1 MNRINNYV
9 LNGAI
14 ALLSTAGFVA
24 CSSSDDVTDA
34 PVNPTY
40 DGKSVKTQFAINIA
54 TPVTGN
60 PSTRMSDV
68 NTQNGTSRTNSFLG
82 MYNIKLIP
90 SAVGP
95 TVTVANPS
103 YSVATDVAI
112 SKIISLKDLSSSEIA
127 SNKSSNI
134 YTDVNIPV
142 GTKNFIFYGTGP
154 FGTTIPT
161 KLEQGILTLT
171 DDANVDNTNDIK
183 FQLNTIID
191 GSNSITAAQ
200 TSFINYLNAIANAKA
215 VISGTETAWSSV
227 TEEQNAT
234 LHGAY
239 ANFTGIGSTGARA
252 GSADAILKTV
262 EQLYNLLSSIPDTDP
277 YHPFVDAIQT
287 AITGGSS
294 SGITLTPSG
303 TDINNVTLTYSMS
316 DAELKNFPRENGL
329 PDGAMQLSFDN
340 SNNSFS
346 YKSSA
351 NVGTT
356 SNLVFDVDKLTYPA
370 ALAYFV
376 NTPARA
382 TTAETSA
389 TGENASPKTVAAWD
403 EAWASSGKYNG
414 WTQAV
419 NSNSRTVALQYN
431 INYGVACLETTFQCK
446 SGLTELE
453 DNADAFGSSTGTN
466 NNRITIPSNG
476 FKVTGII
483 IGGQTQSVNWDF
495 LNPTTTDRAYAVY
508 DRYMAGNNCI
518 YAKAGTQSDANYTLV
533 FDNYVNPQSPST
545 SQEAVNIAIELE
557 NNSDAEFYGVDGKI
571 AKGQKFYLIGK
582 LDPNDNTGTISW
594 TDADK
599 SNIPARE
606 VTRVFIQ
613 DYTTKAIFTINS
625 LKNAYVT
632 IPDLRAS
639 KLLLVLSVDL
649 TCHSCLTFNVLIDL
663 YYKYSVI
670 MASRHLL
677 S

>member
-127 SNKSSNI
+127 SDKSSKI

-154 FGTTIPT
+154 FGTDIST
-161 KLEQGILTLT
+161 KLENGILTLT
-171 DDANVDNTNDIK
+171 KDANVGKTNDIK

-215 VISGTETAWSSV
+215 VISGSEKEWKSV
-227 TEEQNAT
+227 TEVQNAT
-234 LHGAY
+234 LYGAY
-239 ANFTGIGSTGARA
+239 ANFTGIGSNVARA

-382 TTAETSA
+382 TTAEIPT
-389 TGENASPKTVAAWD
+389 TGTDAWPTTVNAWDAAW
-403 EAWASSGKYNG
+403 ESSGKYDD
-414 WTQAV
+414 WTTTV

-446 SGLTELE
+446 SGLTELK
-453 DNADAFGSSTGTN
+453 DNAGAFGGSSTGTN
-466 NNRITIPSNG
+466 DNSITISSDG

-495 LNPTTTDRAYAVY
+495 LNPTANRDYAVY
-508 DRYMAGNNCI
+508 DRYMAGKDGTSDFI

-533 FDNYVNPQSPST
+533 FDNYLNPQSPST

-582 LDPNDNTGTISW
+582 LDPNDNTGTITNNSISW
-594 TDADK
+594 TEEDK

-613 DYTTKAIFTINS
+613 DYTTKANFTINS
-625 LKNAYVT
+625 LKHAYVT

-639 KLLLVLSVDL
+639 KLQLGLSVDL
-649 TCHSCLTFNVLIDL
+649 EWQSGLTFEVPIE
-663 YYKYSVI
+663 
-670 MASRHLL
+670 
-677 S
+677 

>member
-1 MNRINNYV
+1 MKKFNHYV

-60 PSTRMSDV
+60 PSTRMSDA
-68 NTQNGTSRTNSFLG
+68 NTQNGSSRTNSFLG
-82 MYNIKLIP
+82 MNNIKLIP
-90 SAVGP
+90 SADEP
-95 TVTVANPS
+95 AVTVGKAS
-103 YSVATDVAI
+103 YSAATDVAI
-112 SKIISLKDLSSSEIA
+112 SKIISLKDLANSEI
-127 SNKSSNI
+127 SSDKSSKI

-154 FGTTIPT
+154 FGTTIDT
-161 KLEQGILTLT
+161 KLEKGILTLT
-171 DDANVDNTNDIK
+171 EDANVDNTNDIK

-200 TSFINYLNAIANAKA
+200 TSFISYLNAIANAKA
-215 VISGTETAWSSV
+215 EISGTEKAWSDV

-239 ANFTGIGSTGARA
+239 ANFTSIGSTGARA

-262 EQLYNLLSSIPDTDP
+262 EQLYNLLSSIPSSND
-277 YHPFVDAIQT
+277 YYPFVSAIQT
-287 AITGGSS
+287 AITEGGT
-294 SGITLTPSG
+294 SGITLTASN
-303 TDINNVTLTYSMS
+303 TDPNNVTLTYSMS
-316 DAELKNFPRENGL
+316 DTKLKNFPRENGL
-329 PDGAMQLSFDN
+329 PDGAMQLSF
-340 SNNSFS
+340 NNTFS

-351 NVGTT
+351 NVGNA
-356 SNLVFDVDKLTYPA
+356 SDLVFDVNKLTYPA

-382 TTAETSA
+382 TTAEIPT
-389 TGENASPKTVAAWD
+389 TGTDAWPTTVSDWD
-403 EAWASSGKYNG
+403 DAWASNGKYYS
-414 WTQAV
+414 WTKTV

-466 NNRITIPSNG
+466 NNRITIPSDG

-495 LNPTTTDRAYAVY
+495 LNPTTTRDYAVY
-508 DRYMAGNNCI
+508 DRYMAGKDGKNAFI
-518 YAKAGTQSDANYTLV
+518 YAEAGTQSAANYTLV
-533 FDNYVNPQSPST
+533 FDNYINPQTGT

-557 NNSDAEFYGVDGKI
+557 NNSDAEFYGIDGKI

-582 LDPNDNTGTISW
+582 LDPNDNTGTITNNNITW
-594 TDADK
+594 TDEDK

-639 KLLLVLSVDL
+639 KLQLGLSVDL
-649 TCHSCLTFNVLIDL
+649 KWQSGLTFDVPIN
-663 YYKYSVI
+663 
-670 MASRHLL
+670 
-677 S
+677 

>member
-14 ALLSTAGFVA
+14 ALLSTAGLVA

-60 PSTRMSDV
+60 PSTRMSGG
-68 NTQNGTSRTNSFLG
+68 NTQNGGGASGNTNSFLG
-82 MYNIKLIP
+82 MKNIKLIP
-90 SAVGP
+90 FTDKP

-103 YSVATDVAI
+103 YSAATEVAI
-112 SKIISLKDLSSSEIA
+112 SKIISLKDLENSDIA
-127 SNKSSNI
+127 SDKSSKI

-183 FQLNTIID
+183 FQLNTILD

-215 VISGTETAWSSV
+215 VISETETAWSSV

-262 EQLYNLLSSIPDTDP
+262 EQLYNLLSSIPQENL
-277 YHPFVDAIQT
+277 YYPFVNAIQT
-287 AITGGSS
+287 AIKGSSS
-294 SGITLTPSG
+294 SGITLTVSN
-303 TDINNVTLTYSMS
+303 TDPNNVTLTYSMS
-316 DAELKNFPRENGL
+316 DTKLTNFPRENGL
-329 PDGAMQLSFDN
+329 PDGAMQLSF
-340 SNNSFS
+340 NNNNFS

-351 NVGTT
+351 NVGTA
-356 SNLVFDVDKLTYPA
+356 SDLVFDVAKLTYPA

-382 TTAETSA
+382 TTAEIPT
-389 TGENASPKTVAAWD
+389 TGTDAWPTTVNAWDAAW
-403 EAWASSGKYNG
+403 ESSGKYSS
-414 WTQAV
+414 WTQTV

-453 DNADAFGSSTGTN
+453 DNAGAFSSTGGTN
-466 NNRITIPSNG
+466 NNSITIPTDG

-495 LNPTTTDRAYAVY
+495 LNPTTDRAYAVY
-508 DRYMAGNNCI
+508 DRYMAGKDGMNDFI

-545 SQEAVNIAIELE
+545 PQEAVNIAIELE
-557 NNSDAEFYGVDGKI
+557 NNSNAEFYGVDGKI
-571 AKGQKFYLIGK
+571 AIGQKFYLIGK
-582 LDPNDNTGTISW
+582 LDPNDNTGTISNANNISW
-594 TDADK
+594 TDEDK
-599 SNIPARE
+599 SNIPARK

-613 DYTTKAIFTINS
+613 DYTTKANFTINS

-639 KLLLVLSVDL
+639 KLQLGLSVDL
-649 TCHSCLTFNVLIDL
+649 TWQNGLTFEVPID
-663 YYKYSVI
+663 
-670 MASRHLL
+670 
-677 S
+677 

>member
-1 MNRINNYV
+1 MKKFNHYV

-40 DGKSVKTQFAINIA
+40 DGKSVKTQFAINVA

-60 PSTRMSDV
+60 PSTRMSGE
-68 NTQNGTSRTNSFLG
+68 NTQNGSSRTNSFLG
-82 MYNIKLIP
+82 MNNIKLIP
-90 SAVGP
+90 SADVP
-95 TVTVANPS
+95 TVTVGKTNYAA
-103 YSVATDVAI
+103 ATDIAI
-112 SKIISLKDLSSSEIA
+112 SKIISLKDLATSEIT
-127 SNKSSNI
+127 SDKSSKI

-183 FQLNTIID
+183 FQLNTILD

-215 VISGTETAWSSV
+215 EISGTETQWSSV
-227 TEEQNAT
+227 TEDQNAT

-239 ANFTGIGSTGARA
+239 ANFTSIGSIGARA

-262 EQLYNLLSSIPDTDP
+262 EQLYNLLNSIPSTDT
-277 YHPFVDAIQT
+277 YYPFVNAIKT
-287 AITGGSS
+287 AITGGGT
-294 SGITLTPSG
+294 SGITLTASD
-303 TDINNVTLTYSMS
+303 TDPNNVTLTYSMS
-316 DAELKNFPRENGL
+316 DTKLKNFPRENGL
-329 PDGAMQLSFDN
+329 PDGAMQLTF
-340 SNNSFS
+340 NNTFS

-356 SNLVFDVDKLTYPA
+356 SDLVFDVTKLTYPA

-382 TTAETSA
+382 TTAEIHT
-389 TGENASPKTVAAWD
+389 TGTNAWPTTVSAWD
-403 EAWASSGKYNG
+403 EAWAASGKYNS
-414 WTQAV
+414 WTEQV

-466 NNRITIPSNG
+466 NNRITIPSDG

-495 LNPTTTDRAYAVY
+495 LNPTTTRDYAVY
-508 DRYMAGNNCI
+508 DRYMAGKDGKNDFI

-533 FDNYVNPQSPST
+533 FDNYINSQSPST
-545 SQEAVNIAIELE
+545 TQEAVNIAIELE

-582 LDPNDNTGTISW
+582 LDPNDNTGTITNSNITW
-594 TDADK
+594 TAEDK

-639 KLLLVLSVDL
+639 KLQLGLSVDL
-649 TCHSCLTFNVLIDL
+649 TWQSGLTFEVPID
-663 YYKYSVI
+663 
-670 MASRHLL
+670 
-677 S
+677 

>member
-1 MNRINNYV
+1 MNRINHYV

-34 PVNPTY
+34 PVNPSY

-112 SKIISLKDLSSSEIA
+112 SKIISLKDLASSEIA
-127 SNKSSNI
+127 SDKSSKI

-215 VISGTETAWSSV
+215 EISGIETAWSSV
-227 TEEQNAT
+227 TEDENAT
-234 LHGAY
+234 LHAAY
-239 ANFTGIGSTGARA
+239 ANFTEIGSTGARA

-262 EQLYNLLSSIPDTDP
+262 EQLYNLLSSIPSANT
-277 YHPFVDAIQT
+277 YYPFVSAIQT
-287 AITGGSS
+287 AITEGSS
-294 SGITLTPSG
+294 SGITLTASN
-303 TDINNVTLTYSMS
+303 TDPNNVELTYSMS
-316 DAELKNFPRENGL
+316 DTKLKNFPRENGL
-329 PDGAMQLSFDN
+329 PDGAMQLSF
-340 SNNSFS
+340 NNGFS

-356 SNLVFDVDKLTYPA
+356 SDLVFDVTKLTYPA

-382 TTAETSA
+382 TTAEIPT
-389 TGENASPKTVAAWD
+389 TGNDTWPTTVTAWD
-403 EAWASSGKYNG
+403 NAWASSGKYSS
-414 WTQAV
+414 WTTTV

-446 SGLTELE
+446 SGLTELV
-453 DNADAFGSSTGTN
+453 DNAGAFGTGTN
-466 NNRITIPSNG
+466 NNSITIPSDG

-495 LNPTTTDRAYAVY
+495 LNPTTNREYAVY
-508 DRYMAGNNCI
+508 DRYMAGKDGTSDFI
-518 YAKAGTQSDANYTLV
+518 YAQAGTQSDANYTLV

-545 SQEAVNIAIELE
+545 PQEAVNIAIELE
-557 NNSDAEFYGVDGKI
+557 NNSNAEFYGVDGKI
-571 AKGQKFYLIGK
+571 AKGQKFYLVAK
-582 LDPNDNTGTISW
+582 LDPNDNQDGGTASGTITW
-594 TDADK
+594 PEATK
-599 SNIPARE
+599 SNFPARE
-606 VTRVFIQ
+606 VNRVFIQ
-613 DYTTKAIFTINS
+613 DYTTKAKFTINS

-639 KLLLVLSVDL
+639 KLQLGLSVDL
-649 TCHSCLTFNVLIDL
+649 TWQNGLTFEVPID
-663 YYKYSVI
+663 
-670 MASRHLL
+670 
-677 S
+677 

>member
-1 MNRINNYV
+1 MKRINNYV

-14 ALLSTAGFVA
+14 ALLSTAGLVA

-60 PSTRMSDV
+60 PSTRMSGD
-68 NTQNGTSRTNSFLG
+68 NTQASGSQFLG
-82 MYNIKLIP
+82 MNNIKLIP
-90 SAVGP
+90 FAENL
-95 TVTVANPS
+95 TVTVAKTS
-103 YSVATDVAI
+103 YSAASNVDI
-112 SKIISLKDLSSSEIA
+112 SKIISLKDLNTPEITSNNSS
-127 SNKSSNI
+127 KI

-154 FGTTIPT
+154 FGTDIST
-161 KLEQGILTLT
+161 KLKNGILTLT
-171 DDANVDNTNDIK
+171 KDENVGNTNDIK

-191 GSNSITAAQ
+191 GSNSINAAK
-200 TSFINYLNAIANAKA
+200 THFIDYLNAIANAKA
-215 VISGTETAWSSV
+215 VISEAETAWSNV
-227 TEEQNAT
+227 TEDQNAT

-239 ANFTGIGSTGARA
+239 ANFTEIGSTGGARA

-277 YHPFVDAIQT
+277 YYPFVSAIRS
-287 AITGGSS
+287 AITDGGS
-294 SGITLTPSG
+294 SGITLTASD
-303 TDINNVTLTYSMS
+303 TDPNNVTLAYSMT
-316 DAELKNFPRENGL
+316 DTKLKNFPRENGL

-382 TTAETSA
+382 TTAEIPT
-389 TGENASPKTVAAWD
+389 TGTDTWPTTVTTWD
-403 EAWASSGKYNG
+403 EAWASSGKYSS
-414 WTQAV
+414 WTTTV

-453 DNADAFGSSTGTN
+453 DNAGAFGTGTN
-466 NNRITIPSNG
+466 YNSITIPSDG

-495 LNPTTTDRAYAVY
+495 LNPTTTDRDYAVY
-508 DRYMAGNNCI
+508 DRYMAGNDCI

-533 FDNYVNPQSPST
+533 FDNYLYPQSLST
-545 SQEAVNIAIELE
+545 PQEAVNIAIELE
-557 NNSDAEFYGVDGKI
+557 NNSNAEFYGVDGKI

-582 LDPNDNTGTISW
+582 LDPNDNTGTISNTSISW
-594 TDADK
+594 TEEDK

-639 KLLLVLSVDL
+639 KLQLGLSVDL
-649 TCHSCLTFNVLIDL
+649 TWQNGLTFEVPID
-663 YYKYSVI
+663 
-670 MASRHLL
+670 
-677 S
+677 

>member
-14 ALLSTAGFVA
+14 ALLSTAGLVA

-34 PVNPTY
+34 PVNPSY

-112 SKIISLKDLSSSEIA
+112 SKIISLKDLASSEIA
-127 SNKSSNI
+127 SDKSSKI

-215 VISGTETAWSSV
+215 VISETTTAWSSV
-227 TEEQNAT
+227 TEDQNAT

-239 ANFTGIGSTGARA
+239 ANFIGIGSTGARA

-262 EQLYNLLSSIPDTDP
+262 EQLYNLLSSIPRENL
-277 YHPFVDAIQT
+277 YYPFVSAIQT
-287 AITGGSS
+287 AITEGSS
-294 SGITLTPSG
+294 SGITLAASN
-303 TDINNVTLTYSMS
+303 TDPNNVTLTYSMS

-351 NVGTT
+351 NVGTA
-356 SNLVFDVDKLTYPA
+356 SDLVFDVNKLTYPA

-382 TTAETSA
+382 TTAEIPIS
-389 TGENASPKTVAAWD
+389 GNNAWPTTVNAWDAAW
-403 EAWASSGKYNG
+403 ESSGKYSS
-414 WTQAV
+414 WTQTV

-431 INYGVACLETTFQCK
+431 INYGVACLETTFRCK

-495 LNPTTTDRAYAVY
+495 LNPTTDRAYAVY
-508 DRYMAGNNCI
+508 DRYMAGKDGMTDFI

-533 FDNYVNPQSPST
+533 FDNYVNPQPTST

-557 NNSDAEFYGVDGKI
+557 NNSKAEFYGVDGKI

-582 LDPNDNTGTISW
+582 LNPNDNTSTISW
-594 TDADK
+594 TDDDK

-613 DYTTKAIFTINS
+613 DYTTKANFTINS

-639 KLLLVLSVDL
+639 KLQLGLSVDL
-649 TCHSCLTFNVLIDL
+649 KWQTGLTFDVTID
-663 YYKYSVI
+663 
-670 MASRHLL
+670 
-677 S
+677 

>member
-24 CSSSDDVTDA
+24 CSSSDDVSDA

-60 PSTRMSDV
+60 PLTRMSDV

-95 TVTVANPS
+95 TVTVANAS

-112 SKIISLKDLSSSEIA
+112 SKIISLKDLASSEIA
-127 SNKSSNI
+127 SDKSSKI

-154 FGTTIPT
+154 FGTSISD
-161 KLEQGILTLT
+161 KLEKGILTLT
-171 DDANVDNTNDIK
+171 EDAKVGNTKDIK

-191 GSNSITAAQ
+191 GSNNITAAQ
-200 TSFINYLNAIANAKA
+200 TSFEKYLNAIANAKA
-215 VISGTETAWSSV
+215 EISGSEIAWSSV

-239 ANFTGIGSTGARA
+239 ANFIGIGSTGARA

-262 EQLYNLLSSIPDTDP
+262 EQLYNILSSIPSEDT
-277 YHPFVDAIQT
+277 YYPFVSAIQT

-294 SGITLTPSG
+294 SGITLTASD
-303 TDINNVTLTYSMS
+303 TDHNNVTLAYSMT
-316 DAELKNFPRENGL
+316 DKKLKNFPRENGL

-351 NVGTT
+351 NVGTA
-356 SNLVFDVDKLTYPA
+356 SDLVFDVNKLTYPA

-382 TTAETSA
+382 TTAEIPT
-389 TGENASPKTVAAWD
+389 TGTDAWPTTVNAWDAAW
-403 EAWASSGKYNG
+403 ESSGNYNS
-414 WTQAV
+414 WTTTV

-508 DRYMAGNNCI
+508 DRYMAGKDGTSDFI

-533 FDNYVNPQSPST
+533 FDNYLNPQSTST
-545 SQEAVNIAIELE
+545 TQEAVNIAIELE
-557 NNSDAEFYGVDGKI
+557 NNSNAEFYGVDGKI
-571 AKGQKFYLIGK
+571 AIGQKFYLIGK
-582 LDPNDNTGTISW
+582 LDPNDNQTGGTASGAITWPETTKSNFPATGT
-594 TDADK
+594 
-599 SNIPARE
+599 N
-606 VTRVFIQ
+606 RVFIQ
-613 DYTTKAIFTINS
+613 DYTTKANFTINS
-625 LKNAYVT
+625 LKHAYVT

-639 KLLLVLSVDL
+639 KLQLGLSVDL
-649 TCHSCLTFNVLIDL
+649 SWRTGLTYDVTIE
-663 YYKYSVI
+663 
-670 MASRHLL
+670 
-677 S
+677 

>member
-14 ALLSTAGFVA
+14 ALLSTAGLVA

-60 PSTRMSDV
+60 PLTRMSGE
-68 NTQNGTSRTNSFLG
+68 NTQNGGGTSGNTNSFLG
-82 MYNIKLIP
+82 MKNIKLIP
-90 SAVGP
+90 FTDKP

-103 YSVATDVAI
+103 YSAATKVDI
-112 SKIISLKDLSSSEIA
+112 SKIISLKDLGTSDITSNNSS
-127 SNKSSNI
+127 KI

-142 GTKNFIFYGTGP
+142 GTQNFIFYGTGP
-154 FGTTIPT
+154 FGTDISSKLT
-161 KLEQGILTLT
+161 KGILTLT
-171 DDANVDNTNDIK
+171 EDANVGNTNDIK
-183 FQLNTIID
+183 FKLNTIID
-191 GSNSITAAQ
+191 GNNSIDDAK
-200 TSFINYLNAIANAKA
+200 TSFIAYLNAIANATA
-215 VISGTETAWSSV
+215 EISGTTKAWSSV
-227 TEEQNAT
+227 TKDENPT

-239 ANFTGIGSTGARA
+239 TNFTGIGSTVARA

-262 EQLYNLLSSIPDTDP
+262 EQLYNLLNSIPTTDD

-287 AITGGSS
+287 AIKGGSS
-294 SGITLTPSG
+294 SGITLTASD
-303 TDINNVTLTYSMS
+303 TDPKNVTLAYSMS
-316 DAELKNFPRENGL
+316 DTKLTNFPRDNGL
-329 PDGAMQLSFDN
+329 PDGAMQLSF
-340 SNNSFS
+340 NNGFS

-356 SNLVFDVDKLTYPA
+356 SDLVFDVTKLTYPA

-382 TTAETSA
+382 TTTEISA
-389 TGENASPKTVAAWD
+389 TGANAWPKTVTEWD
-403 EAWASSGKYNG
+403 QAWASSGKYNS
-414 WTQAV
+414 WTETV

-446 SGLTELE
+446 SGLTELK
-453 DNADAFGSSTGTN
+453 DNAGAFGGGTYDN
-466 NNRITIPSNG
+466 SITIPSEG

-508 DRYMAGNNCI
+508 DRYMAGNECV
-518 YAKAGTQSDANYTLV
+518 YAIAGTQSVANYTLV
-533 FDNYVNPQSPST
+533 FDNYLNPQSPST
-545 SQEAVNIAIELE
+545 TQEAVNIAIELE
-557 NNSDAEFYGVDGKI
+557 NNSNAEFYGVDGKI
-571 AKGQKFYLIGK
+571 AKGQKFYLVAK
-582 LDPNDNTGTISW
+582 LDPNNNQNGSTASGTITW
-594 TDADK
+594 PENTK
-599 SNIPARE
+599 SNFPARD
-606 VTRVFIQ
+606 VNRVFIQ
-613 DYTTKAIFTINS
+613 DYTTKANFTINS

-639 KLLLVLSVDL
+639 KLQLGLSVDL
-649 TCHSCLTFNVLIDL
+649 EWQSGLTYDVNIE
-663 YYKYSVI
+663 
-670 MASRHLL
+670 
-677 S
+677 

>member
-1 MNRINNYV
+1 MKRINNYV

-112 SKIISLKDLSSSEIA
+112 SKIISLKDLASSEIA
-127 SNKSSNI
+127 SDKSSKI

-171 DDANVDNTNDIK
+171 KDENVGNTNDIK

-215 VISGTETAWSSV
+215 EISGIETAWSSV
-227 TEEQNAT
+227 TEDQNAT
-234 LHGAY
+234 LHAAY

-262 EQLYNLLSSIPDTDP
+262 EQLYNLLSSIPSANT
-277 YHPFVDAIQT
+277 YYPFVSAIQT
-287 AITGGSS
+287 AITEGSS
-294 SGITLTPSG
+294 SGITLAASN
-303 TDINNVTLTYSMS
+303 TDPNNVTLTYSMS
-316 DAELKNFPRENGL
+316 DTKLTNFPRENGL
-329 PDGAMQLSFDN
+329 PDGAMQLSF
-340 SNNSFS
+340 NNNNFS

-351 NVGTT
+351 NVGTA
-356 SNLVFDVDKLTYPA
+356 SDLVFDVSKLTYPA

-382 TTAETSA
+382 TTAEIPT
-389 TGENASPKTVAAWD
+389 TGTDAWPTTVNAWDAAW
-403 EAWASSGKYNG
+403 ESSGKYSS
-414 WTQAV
+414 WTQTV
-419 NSNSRTVALQYN
+419 NSNSSTVALQYN

-446 SGLTELE
+446 SGLTELK
-453 DNADAFGSSTGTN
+453 DNAGAFGGSSTGTN
-466 NNRITIPSNG
+466 DNSITIPSDG

-495 LNPTTTDRAYAVY
+495 LNPTTDRAYAVY
-508 DRYMAGNNCI
+508 DRYMAGKDGMTDFI
-518 YAKAGTQSDANYTLV
+518 YAKAGTQSGANYTLV
-533 FDNYVNPQSPST
+533 FDNYVNPQTTST

-557 NNSDAEFYGVDGKI
+557 NNSNAEFYGVDGNI
-571 AKGQKFYLIGK
+571 AIGQKFYLIGK
-582 LDPNDNTGTISW
+582 LDPNGNTGTITNNNISW
-594 TDADK
+594 ADVDK

-613 DYTTKAIFTINS
+613 DYTTKANFTINS

-639 KLLLVLSVDL
+639 KLQLGLSVDL
-649 TCHSCLTFNVLIDL
+649 TWQNGLTFEVPID
-663 YYKYSVI
+663 
-670 MASRHLL
+670 
-677 S
+677 

>member
-14 ALLSTAGFVA
+14 ALLSTAGLVA

-60 PSTRMSDV
+60 PSTRMSGV

-95 TVTVANPS
+95 TVTVAKTS
-103 YSVATDVAI
+103 YSAASNVDI
-112 SKIISLKDLSSSEIA
+112 SKIISLKDLASSEIT
-127 SNKSSNI
+127 SDKSSKI

-154 FGTTIPT
+154 FGTSISD
-161 KLEQGILTLT
+161 KLEKGILTLT
-171 DDANVDNTNDIK
+171 EDAKVGNTKDIK

-191 GSNSITAAQ
+191 GSNNITAAQ
-200 TSFINYLNAIANAKA
+200 TSFINYLNEIANAKA
-215 VISGTETAWSSV
+215 VISGSEIAWSSV

-239 ANFTGIGSTGARA
+239 ANFIGIGSNGARA

-262 EQLYNLLSSIPDTDP
+262 EQLYNLLNSIPTGDL
-277 YHPFVDAIQT
+277 YHPFVSAIQT
-287 AITGGSS
+287 AIKGGSS
-294 SGITLTPSG
+294 SGITLTAS
-303 TDINNVTLTYSMS
+303 TEDLDNVKLTYSMS
-316 DAELKNFPRENGL
+316 DTKLTNFPRENGL
-329 PDGAMQLSFDN
+329 PDGAMQLSFNN

-346 YKSSA
+346 YKSPA

-356 SNLVFDVDKLTYPA
+356 SDLVFDFAKLTYPA

-382 TTAETSA
+382 TTAEIPT
-389 TGENASPKTVAAWD
+389 TGTDAWPTTVNAWDAAW
-403 EAWASSGKYNG
+403 ESSGKYSS
-414 WTQAV
+414 WTQTV

-453 DNADAFGSSTGTN
+453 DNAGAFSSTGGTN
-466 NNRITIPSNG
+466 NNSITIPTDG

-495 LNPTTTDRAYAVY
+495 LNPSTDRDYAVY
-508 DRYMAGNNCI
+508 DRYMAGNEYI
-518 YAKAGTQSDANYTLV
+518 YAEAGTQSVANYTLV
-533 FDNYVNPQSPST
+533 FDNYVNSQSPST
-545 SQEAVNIAIELE
+545 SQEVVNIAIELE
-557 NNSDAEFYGVDGKI
+557 NNSNAEFYGVDGKI

-582 LDPNDNTGTISW
+582 LDPNGNQNGGTVSGTITWPETTKSNFPATGT
-594 TDADK
+594 
-599 SNIPARE
+599 N
-606 VTRVFIQ
+606 RVFIQ
-613 DYTTKAIFTINS
+613 DYTTKANFTINS

-639 KLLLVLSVDL
+639 KLQLGLSVDL
-649 TCHSCLTFNVLIDL
+649 SWRTGLTYDVTIE
-663 YYKYSVI
+663 
-670 MASRHLL
+670 
-677 S
+677 

>member
-34 PVNPTY
+34 PVNPSY

-90 SAVGP
+90 FAEEP
-95 TVTVANPS
+95 TVTVANAS
-103 YSVATDVAI
+103 YSAATDVPI
-112 SKIISLKDLSSSEIA
+112 SKIISLKDLENTDITSNNSS
-127 SNKSSNI
+127 KI

-154 FGTTIPT
+154 FGTDISS
-161 KLEQGILTLT
+161 KLEKGILTLT
-171 DDANVDNTNDIK
+171 EDANVDNTNDIK
-183 FQLNTIID
+183 FHLNTIID
-191 GSNSITAAQ
+191 GNNSIDAAK
-200 TSFINYLNAIANAKA
+200 TSFISYLNAIANATA
-215 VISGTETAWSSV
+215 VISETTTAWSSV
-227 TEEQNAT
+227 TEAQNAT

-239 ANFTGIGSTGARA
+239 ANFTGIVSTGARA

-277 YHPFVDAIQT
+277 YHPFVSAIQT
-287 AITGGSS
+287 AITGGGS
-294 SGITLTPSG
+294 SGITLTTTPN
-303 TDINNVTLTYSMS
+303 TDPNNVTLTYSMS
-316 DAELKNFPRENGL
+316 DTKLKNFPREYGL
-329 PDGAMQLSFDN
+329 PDGAMQLSF
-340 SNNSFS
+340 NNGFS

-351 NVGTT
+351 NVGTA
-356 SNLVFDVDKLTYPA
+356 SDLVFDVNKLTYPA

-382 TTAETSA
+382 TTAEISA
-389 TGENASPKTVAAWD
+389 TGANAWPTTVTDWDQAW
-403 EAWASSGKYNG
+403 ESSGKYNS
-414 WTQAV
+414 WTEIV

-453 DNADAFGSSTGTN
+453 DNAGAFNSTGGTN
-466 NNRITIPSNG
+466 NNSITIPTDG

-495 LNPTTTDRAYAVY
+495 LNPTANRDYAVY
-508 DRYMAGNNCI
+508 DRYMAGKDGMNNFI

-533 FDNYVNPQSPST
+533 FDNYIYNPQSPSN

-557 NNSDAEFYGVDGKI
+557 NNSEAEFYGVDGKI

-582 LDPNDNTGTISW
+582 LDPNDNQTSGTASGAITWPETTKSNFPATGT
-594 TDADK
+594 
-599 SNIPARE
+599 N
-606 VTRVFIQ
+606 RVFIQ
-613 DYTTKAIFTINS
+613 DYTTKANFTINS
-625 LKNAYVT
+625 LKHAYVT

-639 KLLLVLSVDL
+639 KLQLGLSVDL
-649 TCHSCLTFNVLIDL
+649 TWQNGLTFDVSID
-663 YYKYSVI
+663 
-670 MASRHLL
+670 
-677 S
+677 

>member
-54 TPVTGN
+54 TPSNGK
-60 PSTRMSDV
+60 TRMSAV
-68 NTQNGTSRTNSFLG
+68 NTQASGSPFLG

-90 SAVGP
+90 FAENL
-95 TVTVANPS
+95 TVTVAKTS
-103 YSVATDVAI
+103 YSAASNVDI
-112 SKIISLKDLSSSEIA
+112 SKIISLKDLENSDITSENSS
-127 SNKSSNI
+127 KI

-154 FGTTIPT
+154 FGTSISD
-161 KLEQGILTLT
+161 KLEKGILTLT
-171 DDANVDNTNDIK
+171 DDAKVDNTNDIK

-191 GSNSITAAQ
+191 GNNSIDAAK
-200 TSFINYLNAIANAKA
+200 TSFIYYLNAIANAKA
-215 VISGTETAWSSV
+215 VISGSETEWKSV
-227 TEEQNAT
+227 PEDQNAT
-234 LHGAY
+234 LYAAY

-262 EQLYNLLSSIPDTDP
+262 EQLYNLLSSIPQENT
-277 YHPFVDAIQT
+277 YYPFVSAIRA
-287 AITGGSS
+287 AITDGGS
-294 SGITLTPSG
+294 SGITLRALT
-303 TDINNVTLTYSMS
+303 TDPNNVKLEYTMTDTKLT
-316 DAELKNFPRENGL
+316 NFPRENGL

-351 NVGTT
+351 NVGTA
-356 SNLVFDVDKLTYPA
+356 SDLVFDVTKLTYPA

-382 TTAETSA
+382 TTAEISA
-389 TGENASPKTVAAWD
+389 TGANAWPKTVTAWD
-403 EAWASSGKYNG
+403 EAWASSGQYNS
-414 WTQAV
+414 WTQIV

-453 DNADAFGSSTGTN
+453 DNGGAFGESSTGTN

-495 LNPTTTDRAYAVY
+495 LNPTTDRAYAVY
-508 DRYMAGNNCI
+508 DRYMAGKDGMNDFI

-545 SQEAVNIAIELE
+545 PQEAVNIAIELE
-557 NNSDAEFYGVDGKI
+557 NNSNAEFYGVDGKI
-571 AKGQKFYLIGK
+571 AKGQKFYLVAK
-582 LDPNDNTGTISW
+582 LDPNDNQDGGTASGTITW
-594 TDADK
+594 PEATK
-599 SNIPARE
+599 SNFPARE
-606 VTRVFIQ
+606 VNRVFIQ
-613 DYTTKAIFTINS
+613 DYTTKAKFTINS

-639 KLLLVLSVDL
+639 KLQLGLSVDL
-649 TCHSCLTFNVLIDL
+649 QWRTGLTFDVPID
-663 YYKYSVI
+663 
-670 MASRHLL
+670 
-677 S
+677 

>member
-1 MNRINNYV
+1 MKRINNYV
-9 LNGAI
+9 LNGAL

-40 DGKSVKTQFAINIA
+40 DGKSVKTQFAINVA
-54 TPVTGN
+54 TPSNGK
-60 PSTRMSDV
+60 TRMSDV
-68 NTQNGTSRTNSFLG
+68 NTQASGSPFLG

-90 SAVGP
+90 FTDKP
-95 TVTVANPS
+95 TVTVAYPS

-112 SKIISLKDLSSSEIA
+112 SKIISLKNLVSSDITSD
-127 SNKSSNI
+127 NSSKI

-142 GTKNFIFYGTGP
+142 GTTNFIFYGTGP
-154 FGTTIPT
+154 FGTDIST
-161 KLEQGILTLT
+161 KLKNGILTLT
-171 DDANVDNTNDIK
+171 KDENVGNTNDIK

-191 GSNSITAAQ
+191 GSNSIDAAK
-200 TSFINYLNAIANAKA
+200 TSFIKYLNAIANAKA
-215 VISGTETAWSSV
+215 VISGSEIAWSSV

-239 ANFTGIGSTGARA
+239 ANFIGKGSNGARA

-262 EQLYNLLSSIPDTDP
+262 EQLYNLLSSIPNNDP
-277 YHPFVDAIQT
+277 YHPFVSAIRS
-287 AITGGSS
+287 AITDGGS
-294 SGITLTPSG
+294 SGITLTASD
-303 TDINNVTLTYSMS
+303 TDPNNVTLAYSMT
-316 DAELKNFPRENGL
+316 DTKLKNFPRENGL

-351 NVGTT
+351 NVGIA
-356 SNLVFDVDKLTYPA
+356 SDLVFDVNKLTYPA

-382 TTAETSA
+382 TTAEIPT
-389 TGENASPKTVAAWD
+389 TGTDTWPTTVTTWD
-403 EAWASSGKYNG
+403 EAWASSGKYSS
-414 WTQAV
+414 WTTTV

-453 DNADAFGSSTGTN
+453 DNAGAFGSPSSTGTN

-495 LNPTTTDRAYAVY
+495 LNPSTDRDYAVY
-508 DRYMAGNNCI
+508 DRYMAGNECI
-518 YAKAGTQSDANYTLV
+518 YAEAGTQSGANYTLV
-533 FDNYVNPQSPST
+533 FDNYVNPQTTST
-545 SQEAVNIAIELE
+545 SQEVVNIAIELE
-557 NNSDAEFYGVDGKI
+557 NNSEAEFYGVDGKI

-594 TDADK
+594 TDEDK

-613 DYTTKAIFTINS
+613 DYTTKANFTINS

-639 KLLLVLSVDL
+639 KLQLGLSVDL
-649 TCHSCLTFNVLIDL
+649 EWKTGLTYDVNIE
-663 YYKYSVI
+663 
-670 MASRHLL
+670 
-677 S
+677 

>member
-14 ALLSTAGFVA
+14 ALLSTAGLVA

-34 PVNPTY
+34 PVNPSY

-60 PSTRMSDV
+60 PSTRMSGG
-68 NTQNGTSRTNSFLG
+68 NTQNGGGTSGNTNSFLG
-82 MYNIKLIP
+82 MKNIKLIP
-90 SAVGP
+90 FTDKP
-95 TVTVANPS
+95 TVTVANAS
-103 YSVATDVAI
+103 YSPATDVSI
-112 SKIISLKDLSSSEIA
+112 SKIISLKDLENSDITSD
-127 SNKSSNI
+127 KSSKI

-161 KLEQGILTLT
+161 KLEKGILTLT

-191 GSNSITAAQ
+191 GNNSIDEAKTR
-200 TSFINYLNAIANAKA
+200 FINYLNVIANATA
-215 VISGTETAWSSV
+215 EISENTTAWSSV
-227 TEEQNAT
+227 TKDQNAT
-234 LHGAY
+234 LHAAY

-262 EQLYNLLSSIPDTDP
+262 EQLYNLLSSIPQANS
-277 YHPFVDAIQT
+277 YYPFVSAIRE
-287 AITGGSS
+287 AIISGGS
-294 SGITLTPSG
+294 SGITLTESN
-303 TDINNVTLTYSMS
+303 TDPDNVTLKYSMN
-316 DAELKNFPRENGL
+316 DAELTNFPRENGL

-351 NVGTT
+351 NVGIA
-356 SNLVFDVDKLTYPA
+356 SDLVFDVNKLTYPA

-382 TTAETSA
+382 TTAEIPT
-389 TGENASPKTVAAWD
+389 TGTDTWPTTVTTWD
-403 EAWASSGKYNG
+403 EAWASSGKYSS
-414 WTQAV
+414 WTTTV

-453 DNADAFGSSTGTN
+453 DNAGAFGSSTETKN
-466 NNRITIPSNG
+466 NSITIPSNG

-495 LNPTTTDRAYAVY
+495 LNPTTDRAYAVY
-508 DRYMAGNNCI
+508 DRYMAGKDGMNDFI

-545 SQEAVNIAIELE
+545 PQEAVNIAIELE
-557 NNSDAEFYGVDGKI
+557 NNSNAEFYGVDGKI

-582 LDPNDNTGTISW
+582 LDPNDNTGTISNGNISW
-594 TDADK
+594 TDEDK
-599 SNIPARE
+599 SNIPARK

-613 DYTTKAIFTINS
+613 DYTTKANFTINS
-625 LKNAYVT
+625 LRNAYVT

-639 KLLLVLSVDL
+639 KLQLGLSVDL
-649 TCHSCLTFNVLIDL
+649 EWQTGLTFDVPIE
-663 YYKYSVI
+663 
-670 MASRHLL
+670 
-677 S
+677 

>member
-1 MNRINNYV
+1 M
-9 LNGAI
+9 
-14 ALLSTAGFVA
+14 
-24 CSSSDDVTDA
+24 
-34 PVNPTY
+34 
-40 DGKSVKTQFAINIA
+40 
-54 TPVTGN
+54 
-60 PSTRMSDV
+60 
-68 NTQNGTSRTNSFLG
+68 
-82 MYNIKLIP
+82 
-90 SAVGP
+90 
-95 TVTVANPS
+95 
-103 YSVATDVAI
+103 
-112 SKIISLKDLSSSEIA
+112 
-127 SNKSSNI
+127 
-134 YTDVNIPV
+134 
-142 GTKNFIFYGTGP
+142 
-154 FGTTIPT
+154 
-161 KLEQGILTLT
+161 
-171 DDANVDNTNDIK
+171 
-183 FQLNTIID
+183 
-191 GSNSITAAQ
+191 
-200 TSFINYLNAIANAKA
+200 
-215 VISGTETAWSSV
+215 

-239 ANFTGIGSTGARA
+239 ANFTGIGTTGARA

-294 SGITLTPSG
+294 SGITLTASD
-303 TDINNVTLTYSMS
+303 TDHNNVTLAYSMT
-316 DAELKNFPRENGL
+316 DKKLKNFPRENGL
-329 PDGAMQLSFDN
+329 PDGAMQLSFN
-340 SNNSFS
+340 NNSFS

-382 TTAETSA
+382 TTAEIPT
-389 TGENASPKTVAAWD
+389 TGTDAWPTTVNAWDAAW
-403 EAWASSGKYNG
+403 ESSGNYNS
-414 WTQAV
+414 WTTTV

-495 LNPTTTDRAYAVY
+495 LNPTTDRAYAVY
-508 DRYMAGNNCI
+508 DRYMAGKDGTSDFI

-533 FDNYVNPQSPST
+533 FDNYVNPQTTST

-557 NNSDAEFYGVDGKI
+557 NNSNAEFYGVDGKI
-571 AKGQKFYLIGK
+571 AIGQKFYLIGK
-582 LDPNDNTGTISW
+582 LDPNDNTGTITNNSISW
-594 TDADK
+594 TEEDK

-613 DYTTKAIFTINS
+613 DYTTKANFTINS
-625 LKNAYVT
+625 LKHAYVT

-639 KLLLVLSVDL
+639 KLQLGLSVDL
-649 TCHSCLTFNVLIDL
+649 TWQTGLTFDVSID
-663 YYKYSVI
+663 
-670 MASRHLL
+670 
-677 S
+677 

>member
-112 SKIISLKDLSSSEIA
+112 SKIISLKDLASSEIA
-127 SNKSSNI
+127 SDKSSKI

-154 FGTTIPT
+154 FGTDIST
-161 KLEQGILTLT
+161 KLEKGILTPT
-171 DDANVDNTNDIK
+171 EDANVENTKDIK
-183 FQLNTIID
+183 FRLNTIID
-191 GSNSITAAQ
+191 GSNNITAAQ
-200 TSFINYLNAIANAKA
+200 TSFEKYLNAIANAKA
-215 VISGTETAWSSV
+215 EISGSETEWKSV
-227 TEEQNAT
+227 TEAQNAT

-277 YHPFVDAIQT
+277 YYPFVSAIRS
-287 AITGGSS
+287 AITDGGS
-294 SGITLTPSG
+294 SGITLTASD
-303 TDINNVTLTYSMS
+303 TDPNNVTLAYSMT
-316 DAELKNFPRENGL
+316 DTKLKNFPRENGL

-382 TTAETSA
+382 TTAEISA
-389 TGENASPKTVAAWD
+389 TEANAWPTTVTAWD

-414 WTQAV
+414 WTETV

-495 LNPTTTDRAYAVY
+495 LNPTTDRAYAVY
-508 DRYMAGNNCI
+508 DRYMAGKDGMTDFI
-518 YAKAGTQSDANYTLV
+518 YAKAGTQSGANYTLV
-533 FDNYVNPQSPST
+533 FDNYVNPQTTST

-557 NNSDAEFYGVDGKI
+557 NNSKAEFYGVDGKI

-582 LDPNDNTGTISW
+582 LDPNDNTGTISSTSISW
-594 TDADK
+594 TEEDK

-606 VTRVFIQ
+606 VNRVFIQ

-639 KLLLVLSVDL
+639 KLQLGLSVDL
-649 TCHSCLTFNVLIDL
+649 TWQNGLTFEVPIE
-663 YYKYSVI
+663 
-670 MASRHLL
+670 
-677 S
+677 

>member
-1 MNRINNYV
+1 MNRINHYV

-24 CSSSDDVTDA
+24 CSSSDDITDA

-95 TVTVANPS
+95 TVTVANAS

-112 SKIISLKDLSSSEIA
+112 SKIISLKDLASSEIA
-127 SNKSSNI
+127 SDKSSKI

-154 FGTTIPT
+154 FGTSISD
-161 KLEQGILTLT
+161 KLEKGILTLT
-171 DDANVDNTNDIK
+171 EDAKVGNTKDIK

-191 GSNSITAAQ
+191 GSNNITAAQ
-200 TSFINYLNAIANAKA
+200 TSFEKYLNAIANAKA
-215 VISGTETAWSSV
+215 EISGSEIAWSSV

-239 ANFTGIGSTGARA
+239 ANFIGIGSTGARA

-262 EQLYNLLSSIPDTDP
+262 EQLYNLLSSIPQENP
-277 YHPFVDAIQT
+277 YHPFVNAIQT

-351 NVGTT
+351 NVGTA
-356 SNLVFDVDKLTYPA
+356 SDLVFDVTKLTYPA

-382 TTAETSA
+382 TTAEIPT
-389 TGENASPKTVAAWD
+389 TGTDAWPTTVNAWDAAW
-403 EAWASSGKYNG
+403 ESSGNYNS
-414 WTQAV
+414 WTTTV

-495 LNPTTTDRAYAVY
+495 LNPTANRDYAVY
-508 DRYMAGNNCI
+508 DRYMAGKDGTSDFI

-533 FDNYVNPQSPST
+533 FDNYLNPQSTST
-545 SQEAVNIAIELE
+545 TQEAVNIAIELE
-557 NNSDAEFYGVDGKI
+557 NNSNAEFYGVDGKI
-571 AKGQKFYLIGK
+571 AKGQKFYLVAK
-582 LDPNDNTGTISW
+582 LDPNDNQDGGTASGTITW
-594 TDADK
+594 PEATK
-599 SNIPARE
+599 SNFPARE
-606 VTRVFIQ
+606 VNRVFIQ
-613 DYTTKAIFTINS
+613 DYTTKAKFTINS
-625 LKNAYVT
+625 LKHAYVT

-639 KLLLVLSVDL
+639 KLQLGLSVDL
-649 TCHSCLTFNVLIDL
+649 TWQNGLTFEVPIE
-663 YYKYSVI
+663 
-670 MASRHLL
+670 
-677 S
+677 

>member
-1 MNRINNYV
+1 MNRINHYV

-14 ALLSTAGFVA
+14 ALLSTAGLVA

-60 PSTRMSDV
+60 PSTRMSGG
-68 NTQNGTSRTNSFLG
+68 NTQNGGGTSGNTNSFLG
-82 MYNIKLIP
+82 MKNIKLIP
-90 SAVGP
+90 FTDKP
-95 TVTVANPS
+95 TVTVANAS
-103 YSVATDVAI
+103 YSAATDVPI
-112 SKIISLKDLSSSEIA
+112 SKIISLKDLENSDITSENSS
-127 SNKSSNI
+127 KI

-142 GTKNFIFYGTGP
+142 GTTNFIFYGTGP
-154 FGTTIPT
+154 FGTTISD
-161 KLEQGILTLT
+161 KLEKGILTLT
-171 DDANVDNTNDIK
+171 DDAKVDNTNDIK

-191 GSNSITAAQ
+191 GNNSIDAAK

-215 VISGTETAWSSV
+215 EISGTETAWSSV
-227 TEEQNAT
+227 TEQQNAT
-234 LHGAY
+234 LHRAY
-239 ANFTGIGSTGARA
+239 ANFTVIGSTSARA

-262 EQLYNLLSSIPDTDP
+262 EQLYNLLSSIPQENTC
-277 YHPFVDAIQT
+277 YPFVSAIRA
-287 AITGGSS
+287 AITGGGS
-294 SGITLTPSG
+294 SGITLTASN
-303 TDINNVTLTYSMS
+303 TDPNNVELTYSMS
-316 DAELKNFPRENGL
+316 DTKLKNFPRDNGL
-329 PDGAMQLSFDN
+329 PDGAMQLSF

-351 NVGTT
+351 NVGTA
-356 SNLVFDVDKLTYPA
+356 SDLVFDVNKLTYPA

-382 TTAETSA
+382 TAAEIST
-389 TGENASPKTVAAWD
+389 TGPDAWPTKVTD
-403 EAWASSGKYNG
+403 WDQAWESSGKYYS
-414 WTQAV
+414 WTNTV

-453 DNADAFGSSTGTN
+453 DNAGAFGSPSSTGTN

-495 LNPTTTDRAYAVY
+495 LNPSTDRDYAVY
-508 DRYMAGNNCI
+508 DRYMAGNECI
-518 YAKAGTQSDANYTLV
+518 YAEAGTQSGANYTLV
-533 FDNYVNPQSPST
+533 FDNYVNSQSPST
-545 SQEAVNIAIELE
+545 SQEVVNIAIELE
-557 NNSDAEFYGVDGKI
+557 NNSNAEFYGVDGKI

-582 LDPNDNTGTISW
+582 LDPDGNQNGGTVSGTITWPETTKSNFPATGT
-594 TDADK
+594 
-599 SNIPARE
+599 N
-606 VTRVFIQ
+606 RVFIQ
-613 DYTTKAIFTINS
+613 DYTTKANFTINS

-639 KLLLVLSVDL
+639 KLQLGLSVDL
-649 TCHSCLTFNVLIDL
+649 KWQTGLTFDVSID
-663 YYKYSVI
+663 
-670 MASRHLL
+670 
-677 S
+677 

>member
-14 ALLSTAGFVA
+14 ALLSTAGLVA

-34 PVNPTY
+34 PVNPSY

-60 PSTRMSDV
+60 PSTRMSGD
-68 NTQNGTSRTNSFLG
+68 NTQASGSQFLG
-82 MYNIKLIP
+82 MNNIKLIP
-90 SAVGP
+90 FAEKP
-95 TVTVANPS
+95 TVTVAQPS
-103 YSVATDVAI
+103 YSAATGVAI
-112 SKIISLKDLSSSEIA
+112 SKIISLKDLNTPEITSNNSS
-127 SNKSSNI
+127 KI

-154 FGTTIPT
+154 FGTDIST
-161 KLEQGILTLT
+161 KLKNGILTLT
-171 DDANVDNTNDIK
+171 KDENVGNTNDIK

-191 GSNSITAAQ
+191 GSNSINAAK
-200 TSFINYLNAIANAKA
+200 THFIDYLNAIANAKA
-215 VISGTETAWSSV
+215 VISEAETAWSDV
-227 TEEQNAT
+227 TEDQNAT

-239 ANFTGIGSTGARA
+239 ANFTRIGSTGARA

-262 EQLYNLLSSIPDTDP
+262 EQLYNLLSSIPQENT
-277 YHPFVDAIQT
+277 YYPFVSAIRS
-287 AITGGSS
+287 AITDGGS
-294 SGITLTPSG
+294 SGITLTASN
-303 TDINNVTLTYSMS
+303 TDPNNVELTYSMS
-316 DAELKNFPRENGL
+316 DTKLTNFPRENGL
-329 PDGAMQLSFDN
+329 PDGAMQLSFNN

-356 SNLVFDVDKLTYPA
+356 TTSDLVFDVDKLTYPA

-382 TTAETSA
+382 TTAEIPT
-389 TGENASPKTVAAWD
+389 TGTDTWPTTVTTWD
-403 EAWASSGKYNG
+403 EAWASSGKYSS
-414 WTQAV
+414 WTTTV

-453 DNADAFGSSTGTN
+453 DNAGAFGSPSSTGTN

-495 LNPTTTDRAYAVY
+495 LNPSTDRDYAVY
-508 DRYMAGNNCI
+508 DRYMAGNECI
-518 YAKAGTQSDANYTLV
+518 YAEAGTQSGANYTLV
-533 FDNYVNPQSPST
+533 FDNYVNPQTTSI

-557 NNSDAEFYGVDGKI
+557 NNSNAEFYGVDGKI

-594 TDADK
+594 TNEDK

-613 DYTTKAIFTINS
+613 DYTTKANFTINS

-639 KLLLVLSVDL
+639 KLQLGLSVDL
-649 TCHSCLTFNVLIDL
+649 EWKTGLTYDVTIE
-663 YYKYSVI
+663 
-670 MASRHLL
+670 
-677 S
+677 

>member
-34 PVNPTY
+34 PVNPSY

-127 SNKSSNI
+127 SDKSSKI

-142 GTKNFIFYGTGP
+142 GTNNFIFYGTGP

-262 EQLYNLLSSIPDTDP
+262 EQLYNLLSSIPSANT
-277 YHPFVDAIQT
+277 YYPFVSAIQT
-287 AITGGSS
+287 AITKGSS
-294 SGITLTPSG
+294 SGITLAASN
-303 TDINNVTLTYSMS
+303 TDPNNVTLTYSMS
-316 DAELKNFPRENGL
+316 DTKLTNFPRENGL
-329 PDGAMQLSFDN
+329 PDGAMQLSF
-340 SNNSFS
+340 NNNNFS

-351 NVGTT
+351 NVGTA
-356 SNLVFDVDKLTYPA
+356 SDLVFDVSKLTYPA

-382 TTAETSA
+382 TTAEIPT
-389 TGENASPKTVAAWD
+389 TGTDAWPTTVNAWDAAW
-403 EAWASSGKYNG
+403 ESSGKYSS
-414 WTQAV
+414 WTQTV

-466 NNRITIPSNG
+466 NNRITIPSDG

-495 LNPTTTDRAYAVY
+495 LNPTTTRDYAVY
-508 DRYMAGNNCI
+508 DRYMAGKDGKNDFI

-533 FDNYVNPQSPST
+533 FDNYINPQSPST
-545 SQEAVNIAIELE
+545 TQEAVNIAIELE

-582 LDPNDNTGTISW
+582 LDPNDNTGTITNSNITW
-594 TDADK
+594 TAEDK

-639 KLLLVLSVDL
+639 KLQLGLSVDL
-649 TCHSCLTFNVLIDL
+649 TWQNGLTFEVPIE
-663 YYKYSVI
+663 
-670 MASRHLL
+670 
-677 S
+677 

>member
-1 MNRINNYV
+1 MKRINHYV

-14 ALLSTAGFVA
+14 ALLSTAGLVA

-40 DGKSVKTQFAINIA
+40 DGKSVKTQFAINVA
-54 TPVTGN
+54 TPSNGK
-60 PSTRMSDV
+60 TRMSDV
-68 NTQNGTSRTNSFLG
+68 NTQASGSPFLG

-90 SAVGP
+90 FTDKP
-95 TVTVANPS
+95 TVTVAYPS

-112 SKIISLKDLSSSEIA
+112 SKIISLKNLVSSDITSD
-127 SNKSSNI
+127 NSSKI

-142 GTKNFIFYGTGP
+142 GTTNFIFYGTGP
-154 FGTTIPT
+154 FGTDIST
-161 KLEQGILTLT
+161 KLKNGILTLT
-171 DDANVDNTNDIK
+171 KDENVGNTNDIK

-191 GSNSITAAQ
+191 GSNSIDAAK
-200 TSFINYLNAIANAKA
+200 TSFIKYLNAIANAKA
-215 VISGTETAWSSV
+215 VISGSEIAWSSV

-239 ANFTGIGSTGARA
+239 ANFIGKGSNGARA

-262 EQLYNLLSSIPDTDP
+262 EQLYNLLSSIPNNDP
-277 YHPFVDAIQT
+277 YHPFVSAIRS
-287 AITGGSS
+287 AITDGGS
-294 SGITLTPSG
+294 SGITLTASD
-303 TDINNVTLTYSMS
+303 TDPNNVTLAYSMT
-316 DAELKNFPRENGL
+316 DTKLKNFPRENGL

-351 NVGTT
+351 NVGIA
-356 SNLVFDVDKLTYPA
+356 SDLVFDVNKLTYPA

-382 TTAETSA
+382 TTAEIPT
-389 TGENASPKTVAAWD
+389 TGTDTWPTTVTTWD
-403 EAWASSGKYNG
+403 EAWASSGKYSS
-414 WTQAV
+414 WTTTV

-453 DNADAFGSSTGTN
+453 DNAGAFGSPSSTGTN

-495 LNPTTTDRAYAVY
+495 LNPSTDRDYAVY
-508 DRYMAGNNCI
+508 DRYMAGNECI
-518 YAKAGTQSDANYTLV
+518 YAEAGTQSGANYTLV
-533 FDNYVNPQSPST
+533 FDNYVNPQTTST
-545 SQEAVNIAIELE
+545 SQEVVNIAIELE
-557 NNSDAEFYGVDGKI
+557 NNSEAEFYGVDGKI

-594 TDADK
+594 TDEDK

-613 DYTTKAIFTINS
+613 DYTTKANFTINS

-639 KLLLVLSVDL
+639 KLQLGLSVDL
-649 TCHSCLTFNVLIDL
+649 EWKTGLTYDVNIE
-663 YYKYSVI
+663 
-670 MASRHLL
+670 
-677 S
+677 

>member
-1 MNRINNYV
+1 MKKINHYV

-60 PSTRMSDV
+60 PSTRMSGG
-68 NTQNGTSRTNSFLG
+68 NTQNGGGASGNTNSFLG
-82 MYNIKLIP
+82 MKNIKLIP
-90 SAVGP
+90 FTDKP

-103 YSVATDVAI
+103 YSAATEVAI
-112 SKIISLKDLSSSEIA
+112 SKIISLKDLVPSEIT
-127 SNKSSNI
+127 SEKSSKI

-154 FGTTIPT
+154 FGTDIST
-161 KLEQGILTLT
+161 KLEKGILTLT
-171 DDANVDNTNDIK
+171 DDAKVDNTNDIK

-215 VISGTETAWSSV
+215 EISGTEKAWSSV
-227 TEEQNAT
+227 TEVQNAT

-239 ANFTGIGSTGARA
+239 ANFTGIGTTGARA

-262 EQLYNLLSSIPDTDP
+262 EQLYNLLNSIPTESP
-277 YHPFVDAIQT
+277 YYSFVSAIQT
-287 AITGGSS
+287 AIRGSSS
-294 SGITLTPSG
+294 SGITLTAST
-303 TDINNVTLTYSMS
+303 TDLDNVELTYSMS
-316 DAELKNFPRENGL
+316 DTKLKNFPRGNGL
-329 PDGAMQLSFDN
+329 PDGAMQLSFNN

-346 YKSSA
+346 YKSPA
-351 NVGTT
+351 NVGTA
-356 SNLVFDVDKLTYPA
+356 SDLVFDFTKLTYPA

-382 TTAETSA
+382 TTAEIPT
-389 TGENASPKTVAAWD
+389 TGTGAWPTTVNAWDAAWT
-403 EAWASSGKYNG
+403 SSGQYNS
-414 WTQAV
+414 WTQIV

-453 DNADAFGSSTGTN
+453 DNADAFGSSTGTS
-466 NNRITIPSNG
+466 NNRITIPSDG

-518 YAKAGTQSDANYTLV
+518 YAKAGTQSVANYTLV
-533 FDNYVNPQSPST
+533 FDNYLNPQSPST
-545 SQEAVNIAIELE
+545 TQEAVNIAIELE
-557 NNSDAEFYGVDGKI
+557 NNSKAEFYGVDGKI

-582 LDPNDNTGTISW
+582 LDPNDNTGTISNANNITW
-594 TDADK
+594 TDEDK

-639 KLLLVLSVDL
+639 KLQLGLSVDL
-649 TCHSCLTFNVLIDL
+649 TWQNGLTFEVPIE
-663 YYKYSVI
+663 
-670 MASRHLL
+670 
-677 S
+677 

>member
-1 MNRINNYV
+1 MNRINHYV

-14 ALLSTAGFVA
+14 ALLSTAGLVA

-34 PVNPTY
+34 PVNPSY

-112 SKIISLKDLSSSEIA
+112 SKIISLKDLASSEIA
-127 SNKSSNI
+127 SDKSSKI

-142 GTKNFIFYGTGP
+142 GTQNFIFYGTGP
-154 FGTTIPT
+154 FGTDISSKLT
-161 KLEQGILTLT
+161 KGILTLT
-171 DDANVDNTNDIK
+171 EDANVGNTNDIK
-183 FQLNTIID
+183 FKLNTIID
-191 GSNSITAAQ
+191 GNNSIDDAK
-200 TSFINYLNAIANAKA
+200 TSFIAYLNAIANTTAE
-215 VISGTETAWSSV
+215 ISGTTKAWSSV
-227 TEEQNAT
+227 TKDENPT

-239 ANFTGIGSTGARA
+239 TNFTGIGSTVARA

-277 YHPFVDAIQT
+277 YYLLVSAIRS
-287 AITGGSS
+287 AITDGGS
-294 SGITLTPSG
+294 SGITLRALT
-303 TDINNVTLTYSMS
+303 TDPNNVKLEYTMT
-316 DAELKNFPRENGL
+316 DTQLKNFPRENGL

-340 SNNSFS
+340 NNFS

-356 SNLVFDVDKLTYPA
+356 TTTSNLVFDVTKLTYPA

-382 TTAETSA
+382 TTAEISSSGTDA
-389 TGENASPKTVAAWD
+389 WPTTVTAWD
-403 EAWASSGKYNG
+403 EAWASSGKYSS
-414 WTQAV
+414 WTTTV

-453 DNADAFGSSTGTN
+453 DNAGAFGSSTGTKN
-466 NNRITIPSNG
+466 NSITIPSNG

-495 LNPTTTDRAYAVY
+495 LNPTTDRAYAVY
-508 DRYMAGNNCI
+508 DRYMAGKDGMNDFI

-545 SQEAVNIAIELE
+545 PQEAVNIAIELE
-557 NNSDAEFYGVDGKI
+557 NNSNAEFYGVDGKI
-571 AKGQKFYLIGK
+571 AKGQKFYLVAK
-582 LDPNDNTGTISW
+582 LDPNDNQDGGTASGTITW
-594 TDADK
+594 PEATK
-599 SNIPARE
+599 SNFPARE
-606 VTRVFIQ
+606 VNRVFIQ
-613 DYTTKAIFTINS
+613 DYTTKAKFTINS

-639 KLLLVLSVDL
+639 KLQLGLSVDL
-649 TCHSCLTFNVLIDL
+649 QWRTGLTFDVTIE
-663 YYKYSVI
+663 
-670 MASRHLL
+670 
-677 S
+677 

>member
-34 PVNPTY
+34 PVNPSY

-112 SKIISLKDLSSSEIA
+112 SKIISLKDLASSEIA
-127 SNKSSNI
+127 SDKSSKI

-191 GSNSITAAQ
+191 GNNSIDAAE

-262 EQLYNLLSSIPDTDP
+262 EQLYNLLSSIPSANT
-277 YHPFVDAIQT
+277 YYPFVSAIQT
-287 AITGGSS
+287 AITEGSS
-294 SGITLTPSG
+294 SGITLAASN
-303 TDINNVTLTYSMS
+303 TDPNNVTLTYSMS
-316 DAELKNFPRENGL
+316 DTKLTNFPRENGL
-329 PDGAMQLSFDN
+329 PDGAMQLSF
-340 SNNSFS
+340 NNNNFS

-351 NVGTT
+351 NVGTA
-356 SNLVFDVDKLTYPA
+356 SDLVFDVSKLTYPA

-382 TTAETSA
+382 TTAEIPT
-389 TGENASPKTVAAWD
+389 TGTDAWPTTVNAWDAAW
-403 EAWASSGKYNG
+403 ESSGKFSS
-414 WTQAV
+414 WTQTV

-495 LNPTTTDRAYAVY
+495 LNPTANRDYAVY
-508 DRYMAGNNCI
+508 DRYMAGKDGTSNFI

-533 FDNYVNPQSPST
+533 FDNYLNPPSPST

-582 LDPNDNTGTISW
+582 LDPNDNTGTITNNSISW
-594 TDADK
+594 TEEDK

-639 KLLLVLSVDL
+639 KLQLGLSVDL
-649 TCHSCLTFNVLIDL
+649 TWQNGLTFEVPIE
-663 YYKYSVI
+663 
-670 MASRHLL
+670 
-677 S
+677 

>member
-60 PSTRMSDV
+60 PSTRMSGD
-68 NTQNGTSRTNSFLG
+68 NTQASGSQFLG
-82 MYNIKLIP
+82 MNNIKLIP
-90 SAVGP
+90 FAESP
-95 TVTVANPS
+95 TVTVVQPS
-103 YSVATDVAI
+103 YSAATGVAI
-112 SKIISLKDLSSSEIA
+112 SKIISLKDLNTSEIT
-127 SNKSSNI
+127 SENSSKI

-154 FGTTIPT
+154 FGTSISD
-161 KLEQGILTLT
+161 KLEKGILTLT
-171 DDANVDNTNDIK
+171 DDAKVGNTNDIK

-215 VISGTETAWSSV
+215 DISGAETAWSSV
-227 TEEQNAT
+227 TDGQNAT
-234 LHGAY
+234 LHAAY
-239 ANFTGIGSTGARA
+239 ANFTGIGTTGARA

-262 EQLYNLLSSIPDTDP
+262 EQLYNLLSSIPQENT
-277 YHPFVDAIQT
+277 YYPFVSAIRS
-287 AITGGSS
+287 AITDGGS
-294 SGITLTPSG
+294 SGITLTALA
-303 TDINNVTLTYSMS
+303 TDPNNVTLEYSMN
-316 DAELKNFPRENGL
+316 DTKLKNFPRENGL
-329 PDGAMQLSFDN
+329 PDGAMQLSF
-340 SNNSFS
+340 NNNNFS

-351 NVGTT
+351 NVGTA
-356 SNLVFDVDKLTYPA
+356 SELVFDVNKLTYPA

-382 TTAETSA
+382 TTAEISA
-389 TGENASPKTVAAWD
+389 TGANAWPKTVTAWD
-403 EAWASSGKYNG
+403 EAWASSGQYNS
-414 WTQAV
+414 WTQIV

-495 LNPTTTDRAYAVY
+495 LNPTTDRAYAVY
-508 DRYMAGNNCI
+508 DRYMAGKDGMNDFI

-545 SQEAVNIAIELE
+545 PQEAVNIAIELE
-557 NNSDAEFYGVDGKI
+557 NNSGAEFYGVDGKI

-582 LDPNDNTGTISW
+582 LDPNDNTGTISNANNISW
-594 TDADK
+594 TDEDK
-599 SNIPARE
+599 SNIPARK

-613 DYTTKAIFTINS
+613 DYTTKANFTINS

-639 KLLLVLSVDL
+639 KLQLGLSVDL
-649 TCHSCLTFNVLIDL
+649 TWQNGLTFEVPIE
-663 YYKYSVI
+663 
-670 MASRHLL
+670 
-677 S
+677 

>member
-60 PSTRMSDV
+60 PLTRMSGD
-68 NTQNGTSRTNSFLG
+68 NTQASGSQFLG
-82 MYNIKLIP
+82 MNNIKLIP
-90 SAVGP
+90 FTDKP

-103 YSVATDVAI
+103 YSAATEVAI
-112 SKIISLKDLSSSEIA
+112 SKIISLKDLENSDIA
-127 SNKSSNI
+127 SDKSSKI

-154 FGTTIPT
+154 FGTDISS
-161 KLEQGILTLT
+161 KLEKGILTLT
-171 DDANVDNTNDIK
+171 NDANVGNTKDIK

-191 GSNSITAAQ
+191 GSNSIDAAK
-200 TSFINYLNAIANAKA
+200 TSFIKYLNAIANAKA
-215 VISGTETAWSSV
+215 VISGSETEWKSV
-227 TEEQNAT
+227 PEDQNAT
-234 LHGAY
+234 LYAAY

-262 EQLYNLLSSIPDTDP
+262 EQLYNLLSSIPANDS
-277 YHPFVDAIQT
+277 YYPFVSAIRS
-287 AITGGSS
+287 AITDGGS
-294 SGITLTPSG
+294 SGITLRALT
-303 TDINNVTLTYSMS
+303 TDPNNVKLEYTMTDTKLT
-316 DAELKNFPRENGL
+316 NFPRENGL
-329 PDGAMQLSFDN
+329 PDGAMQLSFNN

-356 SNLVFDVDKLTYPA
+356 TTTSDLVFDVTKLTYPA

-382 TTAETSA
+382 TTAEIPT
-389 TGENASPKTVAAWD
+389 TGSSDAWPTTVTAWD
-403 EAWASSGKYNG
+403 EAWASSGKYKN
-414 WTQAV
+414 WTQTV

-446 SGLTELE
+446 SGLTELK
-453 DNADAFGSSTGTN
+453 DNAGAFSSTGGTN
-466 NNRITIPSNG
+466 NNSITIPTDG

-508 DRYMAGNNCI
+508 DRYMAGKDGKTDFI

-533 FDNYVNPQSPST
+533 FDNYIYNPQSPSN

-557 NNSDAEFYGVDGKI
+557 NNSKAEFYGVDGKI

-582 LDPNDNTGTISW
+582 LDPNDNTGTISNANNISW
-594 TDADK
+594 TDEDK
-599 SNIPARE
+599 SNIPARK

-613 DYTTKAIFTINS
+613 DYTTKANFTINS

-639 KLLLVLSVDL
+639 KLQLGLSVDL
-649 TCHSCLTFNVLIDL
+649 TWQSGLIFNVDI
-663 YYKYSVI
+663 
-670 MASRHLL
+670 
-677 S
+677 

>member
-1 MNRINNYV
+1 MKRINNYV
-9 LNGAI
+9 LNGAL

-60 PSTRMSDV
+60 PSTRMSGG
-68 NTQNGTSRTNSFLG
+68 NTQNGGGASGNTNSFLG
-82 MYNIKLIP
+82 MKNIKLIP
-90 SAVGP
+90 FTDKP

-103 YSVATDVAI
+103 YSAATEVAI
-112 SKIISLKDLSSSEIA
+112 SKIISLKDLENSDIA
-127 SNKSSNI
+127 SDKSSKI

-142 GTKNFIFYGTGP
+142 GTQNFIFYGTGP
-154 FGTTIPT
+154 FGTDISS
-161 KLEQGILTLT
+161 KLEKGILTLT
-171 DDANVDNTNDIK
+171 NDANVGNTKDIK

-200 TSFINYLNAIANAKA
+200 TSFISYLNAIANAKA
-215 VISGTETAWSSV
+215 KISGTETAWSDV

-239 ANFTGIGSTGARA
+239 ANFTSIGSTGARA

-262 EQLYNLLSSIPDTDP
+262 EQLYNLLNSIPTSNT
-277 YHPFVDAIQT
+277 YYPFVSAIQT

-294 SGITLTPSG
+294 SGITLTAS
-303 TDINNVTLTYSMS
+303 DSDHDNVTLTYSMS
-316 DAELKNFPRENGL
+316 DTKLKNFPRENGL
-329 PDGAMQLSFDN
+329 PDGAMQLSF
-340 SNNSFS
+340 NNGFS
-346 YKSSA
+346 YKSLA
-351 NVGTT
+351 NVGTA
-356 SNLVFDVDKLTYPA
+356 SDLVFDVNKLTYPA

-382 TTAETSA
+382 TTAEIQT
-389 TGENASPKTVAAWD
+389 TGTDAWPTTVSAWD
-403 EAWASSGKYNG
+403 DAWGTTSGKYKD
-414 WTQAV
+414 WTEQV

-446 SGLTELE
+446 SGLTELK
-453 DNADAFGSSTGTN
+453 DNAGAFGGGTYDN
-466 NNRITIPSNG
+466 SITIPSEG

-495 LNPTTTDRAYAVY
+495 LNPTTDRDYAVY
-508 DRYMAGNNCI
+508 DRYMAGKDGMTDFI
-518 YAKAGTQSDANYTLV
+518 YAKAGTQSGANYTLV
-533 FDNYVNPQSPST
+533 FDNYVNPQPTST

-557 NNSDAEFYGVDGKI
+557 NNSKAEFYGVDGKI
-571 AKGQKFYLIGK
+571 AIGQKFYLIGK
-582 LDPNDNTGTISW
+582 LDPNDNTGTITNSNITW
-594 TDADK
+594 TAEDK

-639 KLLLVLSVDL
+639 KLQLGLSVDL
-649 TCHSCLTFNVLIDL
+649 TWQSGLTFEVPIE
-663 YYKYSVI
+663 
-670 MASRHLL
+670 
-677 S
+677 

>member
-60 PSTRMSDV
+60 PLTRMSDV

-112 SKIISLKDLSSSEIA
+112 SKIISLKDLGTSDITSNNSS
-127 SNKSSNI
+127 KI

-142 GTKNFIFYGTGP
+142 GTQNFIFYGTGP
-154 FGTTIPT
+154 FGTDISSKLT
-161 KLEQGILTLT
+161 KGILTLT
-171 DDANVDNTNDIK
+171 EDANVGNTNDIK
-183 FQLNTIID
+183 FKLNTIID
-191 GSNSITAAQ
+191 GNNSIDDAK
-200 TSFINYLNAIANAKA
+200 TSFIAYLNAIANATA
-215 VISGTETAWSSV
+215 EISGTTKAWSSV
-227 TEEQNAT
+227 TEDENPT

-239 ANFTGIGSTGARA
+239 ANFIGIGSTGARA

-262 EQLYNLLSSIPDTDP
+262 EQLYNLLNSIPSTDE
-277 YHPFVDAIQT
+277 YHPFVNAIQT
-287 AITGGSS
+287 AITGGGS
-294 SGITLTPSG
+294 SGITLTASN
-303 TDINNVTLTYSMS
+303 TDPNNVELTYSMS
-316 DAELKNFPRENGL
+316 DTKLKNFPRENGL
-329 PDGAMQLSFDN
+329 PDGAMQLSF
-340 SNNSFS
+340 NNGFS

-356 SNLVFDVDKLTYPA
+356 SDLVFDVTKLTYPA

-382 TTAETSA
+382 TTAEIPT
-389 TGENASPKTVAAWD
+389 TGNDTWPTTVTAWD
-403 EAWASSGKYNG
+403 NAWASSGKYSS
-414 WTQAV
+414 WTTTV

-446 SGLTELE
+446 SGLTELV
-453 DNADAFGSSTGTN
+453 DNAGAFGTGTN
-466 NNRITIPSNG
+466 NNSITIPSDG

-495 LNPTTTDRAYAVY
+495 LNPTTNREYAVY
-508 DRYMAGNNCI
+508 DRYMAGKDGTSDFI
-518 YAKAGTQSDANYTLV
+518 YAQAGTQSDANYTLV

-545 SQEAVNIAIELE
+545 PQEAVNIAIELE
-557 NNSDAEFYGVDGKI
+557 NNSNAEFYGVDGKI
-571 AKGQKFYLIGK
+571 AKGQKFYLVAK
-582 LDPNDNTGTISW
+582 LDPNDNQDGGTASGTITW
-594 TDADK
+594 PEATK
-599 SNIPARE
+599 SNFPARE
-606 VTRVFIQ
+606 VNRVFIQ
-613 DYTTKAIFTINS
+613 DYTTKAKFTINS

-639 KLLLVLSVDL
+639 KLQLGLSVDL
-649 TCHSCLTFNVLIDL
+649 TWQNGLTFEVPID
-663 YYKYSVI
+663 
-670 MASRHLL
+670 
-677 S
+677 

>member
-14 ALLSTAGFVA
+14 ALLSTAGLVA

-60 PSTRMSDV
+60 PSTRMSGG
-68 NTQNGTSRTNSFLG
+68 NTQNGGGASGNTNSFLG
-82 MYNIKLIP
+82 MKNIKLIP
-90 SAVGP
+90 FTDKP
-95 TVTVANPS
+95 TVTVANAS
-103 YSVATDVAI
+103 YSPASDVSI
-112 SKIISLKDLSSSEIA
+112 SKIISLKDLGTSDITSNNSS
-127 SNKSSNI
+127 KI

-142 GTKNFIFYGTGP
+142 GTQNFIFYGTGP
-154 FGTTIPT
+154 FGTDIRT
-161 KLEQGILTLT
+161 KLESGILTLT
-171 DDANVDNTNDIK
+171 EDANVDNTNDIK
-183 FQLNTIID
+183 FKLNTILD
-191 GSNSITAAQ
+191 GSNNINTAK
-200 TSFINYLNAIANAKA
+200 TSFISYLNAIANATA
-215 VISGTETAWSSV
+215 EISETTTAWSSV
-227 TEEQNAT
+227 TEDQNAT

-239 ANFTGIGSTGARA
+239 VNFTEIGSTGARA

-262 EQLYNLLSSIPDTDP
+262 EQLYNLLSSIPQENT
-277 YHPFVDAIQT
+277 YYPFVSAIRE
-287 AITGGSS
+287 AIISGGS
-294 SGITLTPSG
+294 SGITLTALT
-303 TDINNVTLTYSMS
+303 TDPNNVKLEYSMT
-316 DAELKNFPRENGL
+316 DTKLKNFPRENGL

-356 SNLVFDVDKLTYPA
+356 TTSNLVFDVTKLTYPA

-382 TTAETSA
+382 TTAEIPT
-389 TGENASPKTVAAWD
+389 TGTDTWPTTVTTWD
-403 EAWASSGKYNG
+403 EAWASSGKYSS
-414 WTQAV
+414 WTTTV

-495 LNPTTTDRAYAVY
+495 LNPTTDRDYAVY
-508 DRYMAGNNCI
+508 DRYMAGKDGMTDFI
-518 YAKAGTQSDANYTLV
+518 YAKAGTQSGANYTLV
-533 FDNYVNPQSPST
+533 FDNYLNPQSPST

-582 LDPNDNTGTISW
+582 LDPNDNTTITNNSISW
-594 TDADK
+594 TGEDK
-599 SNIPARE
+599 SNIPARD

-613 DYTTKAIFTINS
+613 DYTTKANFTINS

-639 KLLLVLSVDL
+639 KLQLGLSVDL
-649 TCHSCLTFNVLIDL
+649 TWQSGLTFNVPID
-663 YYKYSVI
+663 
-670 MASRHLL
+670 
-677 S
+677 

>member
-14 ALLSTAGFVA
+14 ALLSTAGLVA

-54 TPVTGN
+54 TPSNGK
-60 PSTRMSDV
+60 TRMSAE
-68 NTQNGTSRTNSFLG
+68 NTQASGSQFLG
-82 MYNIKLIP
+82 MNNIKLIP
-90 SAVGP
+90 FAENL
-95 TVTVANPS
+95 TVTVAKTS
-103 YSVATDVAI
+103 YSAASNVDI
-112 SKIISLKDLSSSEIA
+112 SKIISLKDLGTSEI
-127 SNKSSNI
+127 SSDNSSKI

-154 FGTTIPT
+154 YGTDIST
-161 KLEQGILTLT
+161 KLENGILTLT
-171 DDANVDNTNDIK
+171 KDANVGKTNDIK

-191 GSNSITAAQ
+191 GSNSIDAAK
-200 TSFINYLNAIANAKA
+200 TSFIKYLNAIANAKA
-215 VISGTETAWSSV
+215 VISGSEKEWKSV
-227 TEEQNAT
+227 TEAQNAT

-382 TTAETSA
+382 TTAEISA
-389 TGENASPKTVAAWD
+389 TEANAWPTTVTDWDQAW
-403 EAWASSGKYNG
+403 ESSGKYNS
-414 WTQAV
+414 WTEIV

-453 DNADAFGSSTGTN
+453 DNAGAFGSPSSTGTN
-466 NNRITIPSNG
+466 NNRITIPSDG

-495 LNPTTTDRAYAVY
+495 LNPTTDRDYAVY
-508 DRYMAGNNCI
+508 DRYMAGKDGMTDFI
-518 YAKAGTQSDANYTLV
+518 YAKAGTQSGANYTLV
-533 FDNYVNPQSPST
+533 FDNYVNPQPTST

-557 NNSDAEFYGVDGKI
+557 NNSKAEFYGVDGKI

-613 DYTTKAIFTINS
+613 DYTTKANFTINS

-639 KLLLVLSVDL
+639 KLQLGLSVDL
-649 TCHSCLTFNVLIDL
+649 TWQSGLTFNVDI
-663 YYKYSVI
+663 
-670 MASRHLL
+670 
-677 S
+677 